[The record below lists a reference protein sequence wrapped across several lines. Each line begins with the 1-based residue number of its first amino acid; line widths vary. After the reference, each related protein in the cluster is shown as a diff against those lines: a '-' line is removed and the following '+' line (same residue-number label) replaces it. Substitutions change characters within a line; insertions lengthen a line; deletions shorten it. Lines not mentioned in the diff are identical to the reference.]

1 MRIGWIGLGRMGRPM
16 VENLIRKGFDVTV
29 QNRSQGKVQEIVAM
43 GATAGESYAAMGATL
58 DAVHVCLPGE
68 DVVREVIAGPSGVL
82 SNAREGLIIV
92 DHSTIH
98 PDDAR
103 DLARMAS
110 EKGVTYLDA
119 PVSGAGPYAERGELT
134 IMCGGDPVAFAAAKP
149 AMDAMGR
156 TVELMGDVGAGS
168 ATKIVNNVLMATN
181 LAVAMEGLLLAVKA
195 GLDPEAFFSVVRTAS
210 GASRT
215 WERNIPRILKR
226 EYGKDGAVCADLE
239 RSGRSARDGRG
250 VQHGPTHL
258 RSVTPVLAQRGRGR
272 PRRGGSIARYD
283 GARGAPRHIRDGGVR
298 GGARLIKPTLVRASF
313 MPRVSGHTP

>member
-16 VENLIRKGFDVTV
+16 VENLVRKGFDVTV

-110 EKGVTYLDA
+110 EKGVTYLDS

-149 AMDAMGR
+149 AMEAMGR

-226 EYGKDGAVCADLE
+226 EYGKDGAAWLTSKDQDVAHEMAEAFGMDLPVFE
-239 RSGRSARDGRG
+239 ASRRFWRSAVEAGLGEEDPS
-250 VQHGPTHL
+250 HAMT
-258 RSVTPVLAQRGRGR
+258 VLE
-272 PRRGGSIARYD
+272 
-283 GARGAPRHIRDGGVR
+283 
-298 GGARLIKPTLVRASF
+298 ARLGISAT
-313 MPRVSGHTP
+313 GE

>member
-16 VENLIRKGFDVTV
+16 VENLVRKGFDVTV
-29 QNRSQGKVQEIVAM
+29 QNRSQDKVQEIVAM

-103 DLARMAS
+103 DLARFAS

-134 IMCGGDPVAFAAAKP
+134 IMCGGDPKRRVRSSKACWMDPRDGANRRADGGCRRRVGHEDREQRSDGDEPGGGDGGAVAGGQGRAGPGGVLLRGQDGLRREAA
-149 AMDAMGR
+149 R
-156 TVELMGDVGAGS
+156 GS
-168 ATKIVNNVLMATN
+168 ATS
-181 LAVAMEGLLLAVKA
+181 
-195 GLDPEAFFSVVRTAS
+195 PAS
-210 GASRT
+210 
-215 WERNIPRILKR
+215 
-226 EYGKDGAVCADLE
+226 
-239 RSGRSARDGRG
+239 
-250 VQHGPTHL
+250 
-258 RSVTPVLAQRGRGR
+258 
-272 PRRGGSIARYD
+272 
-283 GARGAPRHIRDGGVR
+283 
-298 GGARLIKPTLVRASF
+298 
-313 MPRVSGHTP
+313 